1 MFLEARVFNGGTDA
15 ARDQHQNV
23 LLVGRKV
30 IRLAAFNI
38 EHSDHA
44 PGLNQR
50 DSQFGANTIQSI
62 EVALILRD
70 VANADWLAGGSRGT
84 DNSFVHGNA
93 PVLDH
98 FRPMPNGKAKIQ
110 LV

>member
-1 MFLEARVFNGGTDA
+1 MFVETRVFNRSADA
-15 ARDQHQNV
+15 ARDKHQNV

-38 EHSDHA
+38 EHADHA
-44 PGLNQR
+44 PALNQR
-50 DSQFGANTIQSI
+50 DSQFRANTIQGI

-70 VANADWLAGGSRGT
+70 VANANRLAGGSSGT
-84 DNSFVHGNA
+84 DNPFVHWNA

-98 FRPMPNGKAKIQ
+98 FRPMPDGKAKI
-110 LV
+110 

>member
-1 MFLEARVFNGGTDA
+1 MFVEARVFNGGADA

-38 EHSDHA
+38 EHADHA
-44 PGLNQR
+44 PALNQW
-50 DSQFGANTIQSI
+50 DSEFGANTIQST

-70 VANADWLAGGSRGT
+70 VANADRLASGSRGT
-84 DNSFVHGNA
+84 DNPFVHWNA

-98 FRPMPNGKAKIQ
+98 FRPMPDGKAKIQ